1 MLKKI
6 KLLLFLFI
14 TLRYS
19 VGNAQSIK
27 VYPTNWWVGMKMN
40 KIQLLVKS
48 DQEELGN
55 KKISISYPGI
65 SIIKTHSFEN
75 LKYVS
80 VDIAVAATTKP
91 GLVTIVLKG
100 NGKTITIPW
109 SVNTQQPGR
118 GTAYAQ
124 GVTSADFIDLLI
136 TDRFSNGD
144 TSNDRIAG
152 MRDQSL
158 NRDSMYLRHGG
169 DLQGIVNHLDYFKS
183 LGVTALWL
191 LPVMENDRPDR
202 TEHGYAI
209 TDHYTIDPRFG
220 GAGKYKELSDALHKN
235 GMKLIMD
242 AVYNHVGLQHFLELD
257 PPAKNWMHRW
267 PLYTQTSYREQ
278 TLFDP
283 YAAPSDKKKMSDGWF
298 DDGMP
303 DINQGNPF
311 MANFLIQNM
320 IWYIQEFGID
330 GIRIDTYTYS
340 DLNFANRCNKAI
352 MDEYPRITLF
362 GETRV
367 FGTPNQAY
375 FNDNIF
381 NTPFK
386 SNLQGSVD
394 FQCLYYGIIP
404 ALTQPINWTDGVNQL
419 YNTLSNDFL
428 NKNPMRNVLLLDNHD
443 EPRFFS
449 VVGEDVEKQKMGF
462 QWLLTCRGIPQLY
475 YGSEVLLKGF
485 TNPDGLVRADFPGG
499 WKEDTKNAFTGK
511 GLTTAESDV
520 QALVSKLGN
529 FRKNSTAIKTGK
541 MMHYIPV
548 DGVYVYFRYDEK
560 QTIMCVMNTDKK
572 EHQVN
577 FEKYAVRT
585 SSFTKATNVISNK
598 MFNIPGEAIIPPM
611 QMWVLELEK

>member
-1 MLKKI
+1 MKKVN
-6 KLLLFLFI
+6 LLLFLFI
-14 TLRYS
+14 AFGYS
-19 VGNAQSIK
+19 RLDAQPIK

-40 KIQLLVKS
+40 KIQLLLKS
-48 DQEELGN
+48 GQEELS
-55 KKISISYPGI
+55 KKRVSISYPGI
-65 SIIKTHSFEN
+65 TIIKTHSFEN
-75 LKYVS
+75 PRYITI
-80 VDIAVAATTKP
+80 DISIAATTKP
-91 GLVTIVLKG
+91 GFVPIELKG
-100 NGKTITIPW
+100 NGKTEIIQW
-109 SVNTQQPGR
+109 SLDEQRPGK

-124 GVTSADFIDLLI
+124 GVTSADFIDLII

-144 TSNDRIAG
+144 TTNDRITA

-191 LPVMENDRPDR
+191 LPVMENNRPNR

-209 TDHYTIDPRFG
+209 TNHYKIDPRFG
-220 GAGKYKELSDALHKN
+220 GAEKYRNLSNRLHKN

-242 AVYNHVGLQHFLELD
+242 AVYNHVGLQHFLEQD
-257 PPAKNWMHRW
+257 PPAKDWMHRW
-267 PLYTQTSYREQ
+267 PLFTQTSYREQ

-303 DINQGNPF
+303 DINHSNPF
-311 MANFLIQNM
+311 MANFIIQNM
-320 IWYIQEFGID
+320 IWYIQEFAID

-340 DLNFANRCNKAI
+340 DLDFANRCNKAI
-352 MDEYPRITLF
+352 MEEYPKITLF

-381 NTPFK
+381 NTAFK

-404 ALTQPINWTDGVNQL
+404 ALTQPISWMDGINKL
-419 YNTLSNDFL
+419 YNTLSNDFM
-428 NKNPMRNVLLLDNHD
+428 NKNAMRNVLLLDNHD
-443 EPRFFS
+443 EPRFYS
-449 VVGEDVEKQKMGF
+449 VVGEDVDKQKMGF

-499 WKEDTKNAFTGK
+499 WSGDTKNAFTGE
-511 GLTTAESDV
+511 GLTTAESSV
-520 QALVSKLGN
+520 QALVKKLGT
-529 FRKNSTAIKTGK
+529 FRKNSSAIKTGK

-548 DGVYVYFRYDEK
+548 DGLYVYFRYDKK
-560 QTIMCVMNTDKK
+560 QTIMCVMNSDKK
-572 EHQVN
+572 EHQIN
-577 FEKYAVRT
+577 FEKYAERT
-585 SSFTKATNVISNK
+585 TGFSKATNVISNNTFK
-598 MFNIPGEAIIPPM
+598 TSGKAIIPPM

>member
-1 MLKKI
+1 MKKVN
-6 KLLLFLFI
+6 LLLFLFI
-14 TLRYS
+14 AFGYS
-19 VGNAQSIK
+19 RLDAQPIK

-40 KIQLLVKS
+40 KIQLLLKS
-48 DQEELGN
+48 GQEELS
-55 KKISISYPGI
+55 KKRVSISYPGI
-65 SIIKTHSFEN
+65 TIIKTHSFEN
-75 LKYVS
+75 PRYITI
-80 VDIAVAATTKP
+80 DISIAATTKP
-91 GLVTIVLKG
+91 GFVPIELKG
-100 NGKTITIPW
+100 NGKTEIIQW
-109 SVNTQQPGR
+109 SLDEQRPGK

-124 GVTSADFIDLLI
+124 GVTSADFIDLII

-144 TSNDRIAG
+144 TTNDRITA

-191 LPVMENDRPDR
+191 LPVMENDRPNR

-209 TDHYTIDPRFG
+209 TNHYKIDPRFG
-220 GAGKYKELSDALHKN
+220 GAEKYKNLSNSLHKN

-242 AVYNHVGLQHFLELD
+242 AVYNHVGLQHFLEQD
-257 PPAKNWMHRW
+257 PPAKDWMHRW
-267 PLYTQTSYREQ
+267 PLFTQTSYREQ

-303 DINQGNPF
+303 DINHSNPF
-311 MANFLIQNM
+311 MANFIIQNM
-320 IWYIQEFGID
+320 IWYIQEFAID

-340 DLNFANRCNKAI
+340 DLDFANRCNKAI
-352 MDEYPRITLF
+352 MEEYPKITLF

-381 NTPFK
+381 NTAFK

-404 ALTQPINWTDGVNQL
+404 ALTQPISWTDGINKL
-419 YNTLSNDFL
+419 YNTLSNDFM
-428 NKNPMRNVLLLDNHD
+428 NKNAMRNVLLLDNHD
-443 EPRFFS
+443 EPRFYS
-449 VVGEDVEKQKMGF
+449 VVGEDVDKQKMGF

-499 WKEDTKNAFTGK
+499 WSGDTKNAFTGE
-511 GLTTAESDV
+511 GLTTAESSV
-520 QALVSKLGN
+520 QALVKKLGT
-529 FRKNSTAIKTGK
+529 FRKNSSAIKTGK

-548 DGVYVYFRYDEK
+548 DGLYVYFRYDKK
-560 QTIMCVMNTDKK
+560 QTIMCVMNSDKK
-572 EHQVN
+572 ERQIN
-577 FEKYAVRT
+577 FEKYAERT
-585 SSFTKATNVISNK
+585 TGFSKATNVISNNTFK
-598 MFNIPGEAIIPPM
+598 TSGKAIIPPM